1 MNKRGTW
8 NKNSKLEEPKYRI
21 QQNYFPP
28 GRGQWIF
35 NADQSPLIS
44 QDFGNNPL
52 LSNSKMWKGNNFQE
66 ILSPV
71 TPLSKNED
79 DSNVIF
85 YSPDEN
91 ECNVPSENQSPSPED
106 KMMKL

>member
-1 MNKRGTW
+1 
-8 NKNSKLEEPKYRI
+8 
-21 QQNYFPP
+21 
-28 GRGQWIF
+28 
-35 NADQSPLIS
+35 
-44 QDFGNNPL
+44 
-52 LSNSKMWKGNNFQE
+52 MWKGNNFQE